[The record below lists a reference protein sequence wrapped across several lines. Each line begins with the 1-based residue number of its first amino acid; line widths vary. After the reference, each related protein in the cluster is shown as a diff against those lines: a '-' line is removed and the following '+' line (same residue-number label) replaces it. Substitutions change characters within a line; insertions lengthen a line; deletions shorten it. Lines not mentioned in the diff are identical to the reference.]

1 MKRFGLIGLI
11 ALLAICAAA
20 PAFAWEFS
28 MKGDWE
34 WRYRYWTRTG
44 QNDIFGQMDGTNVN
58 LGTKPPVRFPN
69 RSDYQPNERHKQFRS
84 IGRTKQFW
92 LRHEPHRQQGHYF
105 PKDQGQQS
113 HFC

>member
-58 LGTKPPVRFPN
+58 LGINHLYRMAHQRYYK
-69 RSDYQPNERHKQFRS
+69 QNERRFRS
-84 IGRTKQFW
+84 PW
-92 LRHEPHRQQGHYF
+92 LVETIMAAT
-105 PKDQGQQS
+105 
-113 HFC
+113 

>member
-1 MKRFGLIGLI
+1 MGGRMKRFGLIGLI

-44 QNDIFGQMDGTNVN
+44 QNDIFGEMDATNVN
-58 LGTKPPVRFPN
+58 LGLNHLYLWPTTR
-69 RSDYQPNERHKQFRS
+69 DYQ
-84 IGRTKQFW
+84 
-92 LRHEPHRQQGHYF
+92 
-105 PKDQGQQS
+105 
-113 HFC
+113 